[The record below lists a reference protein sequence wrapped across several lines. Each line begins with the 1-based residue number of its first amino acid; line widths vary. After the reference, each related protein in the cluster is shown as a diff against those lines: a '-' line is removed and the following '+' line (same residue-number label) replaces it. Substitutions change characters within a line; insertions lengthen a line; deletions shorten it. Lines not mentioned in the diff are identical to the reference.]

1 MKIEK
6 LPSGH
11 YRAQVYLGRDADGK
25 RIRKSVTGTDR
36 RAVELEA
43 AQLRNAHRD
52 MSASGTFAAC
62 ADAYLT
68 ARGASLSPSTRQTYE
83 SCLKRLKRD
92 HGQFCAKEIHSIT
105 TRDVQTVVD
114 ALAKGGLSPK
124 TVSNY
129 RGVISTVLTYNS
141 IRPPVVRMPQRQRP
155 DIHVPDEVTVRRTL
169 KAAAG
174 TDMELP
180 IMLAAFGPLRRGEIC
195 ALRPEDVQDNVIHV
209 RRSLVKVGQEWIEKP
224 PKTAS
229 SDRYIEMP
237 RSVMVRIRRC
247 KPDESGHL
255 IHLNPTQISKH
266 FARLLKAAGIA
277 PYRFHDLRHFC
288 ASDLHAKGVPDIYI
302 QQRTGHASQDVLRRV
317 YTHTLQDQSAEQTA
331 RILAHFEDL
340 MVQ

>member
-1 MKIEK
+1 MKVER

-11 YRAQVYLGRDADGK
+11 YRAQVYLGRDADGR

-43 AQLRNAHRD
+43 AQLRNAYRD
-52 MSASGTFAAC
+52 LTAAGTFGSC
-62 ADAYLT
+62 ADAYLE

-83 SCLKRLKRD
+83 SALRRLKRD
-92 HGQFCAKEIHSIT
+92 YGQFCAREIHSIT
-105 TRDVQTVVD
+105 SRDVQAVVD
-114 ALAKGGLSPK
+114 GLSRGGLSPK

-129 RGVISTVLTYNS
+129 RGVISTVLTYNG
-141 IRPPVVRMPQRQRP
+141 INPPIVKMPQRERP
-155 DIHVPDEVTVRRTL
+155 DIHVPDELTVRRTL
-169 KAAAG
+169 KAAQY
-174 TDMELP
+174 TEMELP

-195 ALRPEDVQDNVIHV
+195 ALRPEDCTGNVIHV
-209 RRSLVKVGQEWIEKP
+209 RRSLVSEAGVWIEKP

-237 RSVMVRIRRC
+237 RSVMRKMYGRL
-247 KPDESGHL
+247 PDQDGH
-255 IHLNPTQISKH
+255 IVGLNPTQISKH
-266 FARLLKAAGIA
+266 FARLLKRNGIA

-331 RILAHFEDL
+331 RILEHFEDL